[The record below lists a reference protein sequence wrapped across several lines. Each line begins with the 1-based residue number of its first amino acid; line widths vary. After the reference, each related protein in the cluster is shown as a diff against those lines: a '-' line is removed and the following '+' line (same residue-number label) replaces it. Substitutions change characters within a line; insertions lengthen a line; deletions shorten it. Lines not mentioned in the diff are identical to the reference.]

1 MGTGIGIVGSKVAG
15 LNVSFVDPS
24 TASLQKSE
32 SFINNWC
39 KKEMAKERM
48 TQEGVDQMLSRISFH
63 SENAILQESDFVVEA
78 VSEDFELKKRIF

>member
-48 TQEGVDQMLSRISFH
+48 TQEDM
-63 SENAILQESDFVVEA
+63 D
-78 VSEDFELKKRIF
+78 